1 MKTKLHKLTELLDRM
16 NSELED
22 KEKETLAGWLSVEV
36 DELEEAIQA
45 SSVLDKLLVVSEV
58 KVKPV
63 PGGQYRAQVVETEI
77 CTYGRNEGK
86 EYREL
91 RDSGYDS
98 DSPEEAAIKSLKA
111 IKAPIV
117 LTEDFC
123 LVEV

>member
-63 PGGQYRAQVVETEI
+63 PG
-77 CTYGRNEGK
+77 
-86 EYREL
+86 
-91 RDSGYDS
+91 
-98 DSPEEAAIKSLKA
+98 
-111 IKAPIV
+111 
-117 LTEDFC
+117 
-123 LVEV
+123 